1 MVKSRIQMKNKPT
14 YLFVFLM
21 LFSLTGF
28 AQSRTKIKAEE
39 LDKITQFLSLATQDI
54 ASIQADFVQEKAISF
69 MEDILKAEGKFW
81 FSSPDKIRW
90 EYLKPYPYLV
100 IMNNGKM
107 SVTDES
113 DSYSMDMRSNQI
125 FQQMNALI
133 TASIQG
139 QLLTNKLDYR
149 KEFFIEKEFYV
160 VCFYPNNQQMKD
172 YLSAIELY
180 FSKENGKVNALKMLE
195 AAGDYTLI
203 RFFNRIEN
211 RKLDAFL
218 FSAAKN
224 MN

>member
-211 RKLDAFL
+211 RKLDASL

>member
-107 SVTDES
+107 SVTDEG

>member
-1 MVKSRIQMKNKPT
+1 MVKSRLQMKNKPI
-14 YLFVFLM
+14 YLFLFLM
-21 LFSLTGF
+21 FFSLTGF

-69 MEDILKAEGKFW
+69 MEDKLKAEGKFW

-90 EYLKPYPYLV
+90 QYLKPYPYLI

-211 RKLDAFL
+211 RKLDASL